1 MPFTTF
7 YGPNTTVSESCL
19 WIADG
24 SRRICLTYEY
34 NTSTGILK
42 YAASVYRCKQPG
54 WTEWAGSIGRGI
66 YIEPEDSHMVAHH
79 HTTTRRFEIRPVI
92 IQVDAGLSY
101 ERILT
106 TIRREMCHGMGCKG
120 PRRLATAF
128 GMDCGSS
135 DAGSE
140 SSANTWLTDENDDED
155 PDYLAVDV
163 HKLERKTARKL
174 RYISHTTT
182 ERYQGQRIR
191 VMREYFIV
199 FKADKNTGE
208 LIYGA
213 AICRRPEDLGP
224 ITDKDLIDDH
234 YKTAMARLEQH
245 PVPMLVTDEF
255 RHQLR
260 KNASHRED
268 VMYEIVD
275 TIHERQGGRLL
286 VRNYDY

>member
-1 MPFTTF
+1 MPFTTYTY
-7 YGPNTTVSESCL
+7 YGPNTTVSESCV
-19 WIADG
+19 WVADG
-24 SRRICLTYEY
+24 SRRICITYEY

-42 YAASVYRCKQPG
+42 YAASVFRCEVVQYS
-54 WTEWAGSIGRGI
+54 EDIIGVS
-66 YIEPEDSHMVAHH
+66 EPNPEQMEGHV

-92 IQVDAGLSY
+92 IQVNPGLTY
-101 ERILT
+101 DFIIT
-106 TIRREMCHGMGCKG
+106 AIRHEMCHGMGCKG
-120 PRRLATAF
+120 PRRLASAF